1 MTNFEQEKTV
11 LIANIEQQENELNN
25 LIEMNQ
31 SINLFNQEQLDQLQ
45 EISDKNKKYLHK
57 LKSDEFEIAIVGLEK
72 AGKST
77 FANALIGNN
86 VLPSAPERCTFT
98 STRLVSGKDQAI
110 AQYYQKEEFNQ
121 KFQELLKEIEHPEA
135 ETANFETFS
144 ADAFEKYF
152 TELEE
157 KKPALYKSHI
167 GKTDEEI
174 KDILKYRKNLILN
187 GLEIKF
193 TGDELTTDKFQAYI
207 KGEKNN
213 NGVNTAK
220 PRSVKFLEIQSSKLV
235 EMPTA
240 IIYDVPGFDSPTKI
254 HMQQTEERLKSADA
268 IILVTNVGRNPSIQ
282 GTSLSVITKNTDEDG
297 IALRDKLFVF
307 GNQLDTANSLEQA
320 KGNIDILK
328 KDVERLKIGRAE
340 RVFAGSALKHLTDID
355 RSTDV
360 YNAKYEIEANVT
372 QIRESIQQYYETERF
387 QILKRKISQNHTA
400 LKTFF
405 KDFINQ
411 YESDESNSLL
421 GDIDRVDLAINEY
434 SEIINRLEDML
445 TDKLQEIKKEVYESK
460 YFSNDFQSKIKAP
473 INSLEYFKEIE
484 MEDLDKTF
492 RKTHKSITL
501 ELPINKINSTIREKL
516 YEQFLKEFTDLIKS
530 MTNEKASKIEFSILD
545 VFIKAIIGENSAYLN
560 NALEDKSRHL
570 ISKITGHIAHN
581 PDRFDYLA
589 ERFSRNLFDLMIL
602 YPRADD
608 DRKAKFFAA
617 QQEFIFLD
625 GYYNKNDG
633 ALINLALSQ
642 NNEPLMNNNE
652 LKETVKELLRKIPD
666 AAHVFSKDPIIKT
679 ALTTLDIL
687 LEKMDKKQSYRFE
700 KIESEEEYEK
710 IFKKEESKTREDLL
724 TEINT
729 DINNLKDILQK
740 AVIPAMNLEL
750 AFVNSIDKQIKLIL
764 ESLRSET
771 TENSKTFRKYASYII
786 SKFKENEFNH
796 INQSIESKKLKEEFL
811 EKIKSFTLTL

>member
-110 AQYYQKEEFNQ
+110 AQCYQKEEFNQ

-157 KKPALYKSHI
+157 KKPALYKNHI

-174 KDILKYRKNLILN
+174 KDILKYRKNLILD
-187 GLEIKF
+187 GREIKF

-355 RSTDV
+355 KATDV

-387 QILKRKISQNHTA
+387 QILKRKISQNRTA

-411 YESDESNSLL
+411 YESDDSNALL
-421 GDIDRVDLAINEY
+421 GDIDRVNLSISEY
-434 SEIINRLEDML
+434 LKIIERVDEYLRDERHNV
-445 TDKLQEIKKEVYESK
+445 KKDVYDNK
-460 YFSNDFQSKIKAP
+460 YFSRDFQEKID
-473 INSLEYFKEIE
+473 SLGYFQEIT
-484 MEDLDKTF
+484 MEDLEKTLIQIDESVT
-492 RKTHKSITL
+492 RNQPIEAMNMKIRSKLHHKFL
-501 ELPINKINSTIREKL
+501 E
-516 YEQFLKEFTDLIKS
+516 EFSNFIKS
-530 MTNEKASKIEFSILD
+530 LTNEKALEIESNVLKS
-545 VFIKAIIGENSAYLN
+545 FIKAILGENSAYLN
-560 NALEDKSRHL
+560 TALEDKSRNF

-581 PDRFDYLA
+581 SDRFDYLV
-589 ERFSRNLFDLMIL
+589 ERFSRNLFDLIISHPL
-602 YPRADD
+602 GGL
-608 DRKAKFFAA
+608 DRKSKFLET
-617 QQEFIFLD
+617 QQEFIYLD

-633 ALINLALSQ
+633 SLVNLVLSQ
-642 NNEPLMNNNE
+642 NKGALLENINSNE
-652 LKETVKELLRKIPD
+652 LKTVVKGLIKDIPN
-666 AAHVFSKDPIIKT
+666 AVSMFTKDPVIT
-679 ALTTLDIL
+679 ATLKSFNAL
-687 LEKMDKKQSYRFE
+687 LEKTNFDKQNYG
-700 KIESEEEYEK
+700 IENIDYDAITNEVKRSGT
-710 IFKKEESKTREDLL
+710 KEQVLN
-724 TEINT
+724 EINT
-729 DINNLKDILQK
+729 DIATLRDILQK
-740 AVIPAMNLEL
+740 AVIPAIYLEL
-750 AFVNSIDKQIKLIL
+750 AFTNSIDKQIKLIL
-764 ESLRSET
+764 DSLRNQE
-771 TENSKTFRKYASYII
+771 TENAKNFRLYASYII
-786 SKFKENEFNH
+786 STFKENDFKQ
-796 INQSIESKKLKEEFL
+796 INLSIENQKIKKDFL
-811 EKIKSFTLTL
+811 EQIKTFVFVL

>member
-110 AQYYQKEEFNQ
+110 AQCYQKEEFNQ

-157 KKPALYKSHI
+157 KKPALYKNHI

-174 KDILKYRKNLILN
+174 KDILKYRKNLILD
-187 GLEIKF
+187 GREIKF

-355 RSTDV
+355 KSTDV

-387 QILKRKISQNHTA
+387 QILKRKISQNRTA

-411 YESDESNSLL
+411 YESDDSNALL
-421 GDIDRVDLAINEY
+421 GDIDRVNLSISEY
-434 SEIINRLEDML
+434 LKIIERVDEYLRDERHNV
-445 TDKLQEIKKEVYESK
+445 KKDVYDNK
-460 YFSNDFQSKIKAP
+460 YFSRDFQEKID
-473 INSLEYFKEIE
+473 SLGYFQEIT
-484 MEDLDKTF
+484 MEDLEKTLIQIDESVT
-492 RKTHKSITL
+492 RNQPIEAMNMKIRSKLHHKFL
-501 ELPINKINSTIREKL
+501 E
-516 YEQFLKEFTDLIKS
+516 EFSNFIKS
-530 MTNEKASKIEFSILD
+530 LTNEKALEIESNVLKS
-545 VFIKAIIGENSAYLN
+545 FIKAILGENSAYLN
-560 NALEDKSRHL
+560 TALEDKSRNF

-581 PDRFDYLA
+581 SDRFDYLV
-589 ERFSRNLFDLMIL
+589 ERFSRNLFDLIISHPL
-602 YPRADD
+602 GGL
-608 DRKAKFFAA
+608 DRKSKFLET
-617 QQEFIFLD
+617 QQEFIYLD

-633 ALINLALSQ
+633 SLVNLVLSQ
-642 NNEPLMNNNE
+642 NKGALLENINSNE
-652 LKETVKELLRKIPD
+652 LKTVVKGLIKDIPN
-666 AAHVFSKDPIIKT
+666 AVSMFTKDPVIT
-679 ALTTLDIL
+679 ATLKSFNAL
-687 LEKMDKKQSYRFE
+687 LEKTNFDKQNYG
-700 KIESEEEYEK
+700 IENIDYDAITNEVKRSGT
-710 IFKKEESKTREDLL
+710 KEQVLN
-724 TEINT
+724 EINT
-729 DINNLKDILQK
+729 DIATLRDILQK
-740 AVIPAMNLEL
+740 AVIPAIYLEL
-750 AFVNSIDKQIKLIL
+750 AFTNSIDKQIKLIL
-764 ESLRSET
+764 DSLRNQE
-771 TENSKTFRKYASYII
+771 TENAKNFRLYASYII
-786 SKFKENEFNH
+786 STFKENDFKQ
-796 INQSIESKKLKEEFL
+796 INLSIENQKIKKDFL
-811 EKIKSFTLTL
+811 EQIKTFVFVL